1 MGFTG
6 NLTVARSHTPLAES
20 SAVRASGALPQQS
33 AQAGAW
39 QFLATSGEDVRA
51 AALAAETAGPVV
63 SAFVLE
69 PKGPPVPKGRS
80 EGAQRRNDDRRR
92 RVQRARRRAD
102 KSDSDFAVVE
112 AFDADGPTWTC
123 VLSPE
128 TALDYDCP
136 QDWIGEPA
144 ETART
149 AADWA
154 AAHGLTADHAA
165 LAAVL
170 AAESDPFAEDL
181 VLELFAALGLPFGT
195 PAAT

>member
-6 NLTVARSHTPLAES
+6 NLTVARSRTPLAES
-20 SAVRASGALPQQS
+20 AAVRASGALPEQS

-63 SAFVLE
+63 SAFVL
-69 PKGPPVPKGRS
+69 
-80 EGAQRRNDDRRR
+80 
-92 RVQRARRRAD
+92 
-102 KSDSDFAVVE
+102 DSDFAVVE

-136 QDWIGEPA
+136 QDWIGAPA

-165 LAAVL
+165 LAAVF

-181 VLELFAALGLPFGT
+181 VLELLAALGLPFDT